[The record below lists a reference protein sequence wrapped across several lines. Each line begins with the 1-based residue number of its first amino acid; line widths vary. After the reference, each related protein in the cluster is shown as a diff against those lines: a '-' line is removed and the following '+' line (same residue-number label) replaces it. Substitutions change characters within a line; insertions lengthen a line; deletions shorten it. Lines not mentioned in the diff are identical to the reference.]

1 MKPYRNKRA
10 FAFLAVIVFLTLPF
24 HINAS
29 QQAAPGTV
37 RILLK
42 ELDKASRIDIGIFG
56 SYLMNDQLS
65 FQSGSELKVIANNN
79 KIMVYYEGAI
89 VQSKQSLI
97 LVRYGQT
104 KENENG
110 LRINSKLNLLE
121 GDLHISLSE
130 NGLRAIL
137 HIGIEDYLKG
147 VVPYEMSD
155 SFPIEALKA
164 QAIAARS
171 YAVRGLRNDRD
182 YDLTDDT
189 NDQVFKGYNKE
200 YQQALLAVQE
210 TTGKVLTFENQVA
223 RTYYTA
229 SNGGQTEASSN
240 AWAYEPT
247 AYSGVWDD
255 HYDEQN
261 PQSVVRTFSIPRIWD
276 ADTPGKTNLE
286 NLLKGLVADR
296 IAPSGYDNNPSYI
309 EIEEFKDISAIT
321 PKFQNGSRLMTQLE
335 ITLSV
340 SARRKIQLE
349 QEKEIS
355 LFTVEAI
362 RPSPAFTSPPEQA
375 WGLVETIPKP
385 IKLIVDIF
393 PQIEQILGLSI
404 NLKENEII
412 QIMPDEDA
420 FIIRSSRY
428 GHGVGMSQRGAEWM
442 AKQYNKNS
450 SEILAFYYPG
460 TLQEAYL
467 TIPESRPSLG
477 LEYLTTPGP
486 IPTATPRPTLVPQS
500 AAAESGQWKVIITE
514 ISPNSSLNLRIL
526 PSITSDVISQLYYG
540 QYLLVLERV
549 GEEWLH
555 VQADGIQGYVME
567 SFVQRVP

>member
-1 MKPYRNKRA
+1 
-10 FAFLAVIVFLTLPF
+10 F
-24 HINAS
+24 
-29 QQAAPGTV
+29 
-37 RILLK
+37 
-42 ELDKASRIDIGIFG
+42 
-56 SYLMNDQLS
+56 
-65 FQSGSELKVIANNN
+65 
-79 KIMVYYEGAI
+79 
-89 VQSKQSLI
+89 
-97 LVRYGQT
+97 
-104 KENENG
+104 
-110 LRINSKLNLLE
+110 
-121 GDLHISLSE
+121 
-130 NGLRAIL
+130 
-137 HIGIEDYLKG
+137 
-147 VVPYEMSD
+147 
-155 SFPIEALKA
+155 
-164 QAIAARS
+164 
-171 YAVRGLRNDRD
+171 
-182 YDLTDDT
+182 
-189 NDQVFKGYNKE
+189 NKE

-210 TTGKVLTFENQVA
+210 TAGKVLTFENQIA

-240 AWAYEPT
+240 AWTYEPT
-247 AYSGVWDD
+247 PYLGVWDD

-276 ADTPGKTNLE
+276 ADTPEKTNFE
-286 NLLKGLVADR
+286 NLLKGLVAEQ
-296 IAPSGYDNNPSYI
+296 IVPIGYDTEPSYI
-309 EIEEFKDISAIT
+309 EIEEFKNISAIT

-340 SARRKIQLE
+340 SARRKIQPE

-362 RPSPAFTSPPEQA
+362 TPWPAFTSPPEQA

-385 IKLIVDIF
+385 IKLIVDIS
-393 PQIEQILGLSI
+393 PQIEELLSLSI

-412 QIMPDEDA
+412 QVVPGDNA

-442 AKQYNKNS
+442 AKKYDKS
-450 SEILAFYYPG
+450 YSEILDFYYPG
-460 TLQEAYL
+460 TLQETYQ

-486 IPTATPRPTLVPQS
+486 VPTATPRPTHVPQS
-500 AAAESGQWKVIITE
+500 AAAGPGQWKVIITE

-540 QYLLVLERV
+540 QYSLVLERV
-549 GEEWLH
+549 GEHWLH

-567 SFVQRVP
+567 SFVQRLP